1 MRRVKEELPALGKI
15 TMMVLCTEDA
25 IAASRAQ
32 AWAVRALK
40 DSWRVAYPTVF
51 LSCSDVHRFLQQ
63 DVPQHSKD
71 GASLQIGSERK
82 VPQAPAKAL
91 EGTGM
96 PLLPPFLM
104 SHADSV
110 GPQVT
115 PWLMAPPVQVPFCT
129 GSDVMPQQLLPFPP
143 GPRKVELP
151 QPVRILENG
160 RLFAGLI
167 SAPSC
172 PPMPKFVGRTSTE
185 SPAAATADAGAGAET
200 STDTELGT
208 ESQFQGVSN
217 VVAKLLEFDVWV
229 PANLAKESAA
239 AADSKAA
246 EAAKMSWDP
255 LADIASNLHKSGSAA
270 SESTTLYA
278 GS

>member
-1 MRRVKEELPALGKI
+1 
-15 TMMVLCTEDA
+15 MMVLCTEDA

-51 LSCSDVHRFLQQ
+51 LSCSEVHRFLQQ
-63 DVPQHSKD
+63 DAPQHSKD
-71 GASLQIGSERK
+71 GAVLQIGSERK

-91 EGTGM
+91 DETGM
-96 PLLPPFLM
+96 PLLPPLLM
-104 SHADSV
+104 SHADLV

-115 PWLMAPPVQVPFCT
+115 PWLMASSVQAPFCT

-151 QPVRILENG
+151 QPVRILEDG
-160 RLFAGLI
+160 RT
-167 SAPSC
+167 APSC

-229 PANLAKESAA
+229 PANLAKEQQQQQQQAA